1 MLTVTGDSNNEVT
14 KSNTHR
20 VTNSKV
26 LLSVTITKLLMLL
39 TLILLP
45 SQEH

>member
-1 MLTVTGDSNNEVT
+1 MLAVTGDSNNEVT

-20 VTNSKV
+20 VTNV

-45 SQEH
+45 SQEHLH